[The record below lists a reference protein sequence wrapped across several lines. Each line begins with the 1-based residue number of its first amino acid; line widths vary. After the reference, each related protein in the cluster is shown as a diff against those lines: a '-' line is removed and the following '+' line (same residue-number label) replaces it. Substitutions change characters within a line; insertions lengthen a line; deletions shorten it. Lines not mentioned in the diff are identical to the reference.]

1 MGLPEMHHVPERV
14 PKRVQSEVKELK
26 NTGLS
31 LAPLLYSVQL
41 MSLSSFIHSPSHEN
55 RTALENE
62 SPAEK
67 RHGTGERVGATPAF
81 SANGKYFSSLI

>member
-1 MGLPEMHHVPERV
+1 MGLPEIHHVPERV
-14 PKRVQSEVKELK
+14 PERVQNEVGEFK
-26 NTGLS
+26 TAGLS
-31 LAPLLYSVQL
+31 LAHLLSVQL

-67 RHGTGERVGATPAF
+67 TARNWRT
-81 SANGKYFSSLI
+81 SSDNPGLFG